1 MWIISVTSRNC
12 AIHLLRDL
20 GGCGRQGERFS
31 CQTTK
36 YKHNKM
42 LWDIIGIKPEHFQYL
57 FSSKPLVL
65 PEAFWECNDLKMLEF
80 FK

>member
-12 AIHLLRDL
+12 AIHLIRDL

-31 CQTTK
+31 CQTKK
-36 YKHNKM
+36 YKQNKM
-42 LWDIIGIKPEHFQYL
+42 LLVIIGIKPEHFQYL
-57 FSSKPLVL
+57 FSYKVL

>member
-1 MWIISVTSRNC
+1 MASALQRVSVWIISVTSRNC
-12 AIHLLRDL
+12 AIHLIRDL

-36 YKHNKM
+36 YKQNKM

-57 FSSKPLVL
+57 FSSKPGIT
-65 PEAFWECNDLKMLEF
+65 
-80 FK
+80 